1 MSLPGAADLLAALDA
16 TWPARRTVAQDGWL
30 LRDGAGGGKRVSAA
44 TRDSPGA
51 DMVRAEDWMR
61 ARGERPLFRLGPG
74 DADLDA
80 ALAGLGYAVL
90 DPSLIYA
97 APVTALAQ
105 KPPPVSL
112 FDIWPPLAIMREIW
126 TAGGIGDARLA
137 VMARAPVPRA
147 GLIARRDDRAV
158 GVGFVAIQAQIAMLH
173 AVEVVP
179 GMRRRGIGALILGGA
194 AHWAQAQGAA
204 WLALAVTEAN
214 AGARALYERA
224 GMAAVCGYHYRAAP
238 H

>member
-1 MSLPGAADLLAALDA
+1 MSLPGAAELLAALDA
-16 TWPARRTVAQDGWL
+16 TWPAHSMEVQDGWL

-44 TRDSPGA
+44 TRDRPGA
-51 DMVRAEDWMR
+51 LVAHAENWMR
-61 ARGERPLFRLGPG
+61 ARGERPLFRMGPG
-74 DADLDA
+74 DEDLDA

-97 APVTALAQ
+97 APASALAQ

-126 TAGGIGDARLA
+126 AAGGIGDARLA
-137 VMARAPVPRA
+137 VMARAPQPRT

-158 GVGFVAIQAQIAMLH
+158 GVGFVAVQAQIAMLH

-194 AHWAQAQGAA
+194 AHWAQAQGAS
-204 WLALAVTEAN
+204 WMALAVTEAN
-214 AGARALYERA
+214 TGAAALYKRA
-224 GMAAVCGYHYRAAP
+224 GMAAACGYHYREAP
-238 H
+238 R